1 MGLRRLFV
9 ILYLVIFCMSCSSIS
24 SVKVN
29 SEYDPEIDF
38 SALQSY
44 DWFPFPGKNIRY
56 GLIIKQIKNEMNM
69 QLKVRGFKKISSNP
83 DFFIALHG
91 GIQPRLGFTEWQYLH
106 EHYEPYAL
114 KRRIDIINYA
124 DDTFIIDFIDT
135 KTKILIYRA
144 IVTAYISIEPTQEK
158 REEKIREAIAKVLEN
173 YQQIK
178 SK

>member
-1 MGLRRLFV
+1 MGPLRLFV
-9 ILYLVIFCMSCSSIS
+9 ILYLMIFSMSCSSFS

-44 DWFPFPGKNIRY
+44 DWFPVPGKNVRY

-69 QLKVRGFKKISSNP
+69 QLKVRGFKKVSTNP
-83 DFFIALHG
+83 NFFIALHG
-91 GIQPRLGFTEWQYLH
+91 GTQSRLGFTEWQYLD
-106 EHYEPYAL
+106 EYYEQYAL
-114 KRRIDIINYA
+114 KRRLDSIQYA

-173 YQQIK
+173 YQQIRLK
-178 SK
+178 